1 MRYQLIP
8 VLVFLSGIYAT
19 VVLWGVHLEL
29 PNGIGA
35 VKALRIDII
44 SPVDGILVRLP
55 GQQLEEFDT
64 VGDRT
69 VVCKFDDTAVRAMI
83 DTLAA
88 EVKQLNL
95 QLSATDAQMKLDF
108 ADRRAGKSD
117 RRQALLDDARRLAV
131 DFERMKLDVADRTIQ
146 LEANRIGLKRRAEKL
161 AMVKDLVKKKLETPY
176 VLLDIQRRHDFTARE
191 IVEQE
196 KALVEAKALEAQAK
210 ARMDAY
216 AKMVSEEDALRE
228 AQAAS
233 GSKDAGEPFAASIRK
248 EMAVFLGPIEAAVA
262 VQQARIKEAVIQRET
277 LEIPV
282 PPEFAATG
290 RIVEIYR
297 RPGQAVRAGEPIM
310 RIANPDSMYIVSY
323 VRQPNRVIIEPN
335 TIVGVQV
342 RSIRAKIR
350 NAKTTIDRIGPQI
363 EAVPARQLRDPVKP
377 EWGLPVRIKVPQELK
392 LTPGELVNITYT
404 LRTQ

>member
-1 MRYQLIP
+1 MQL
-8 VLVFLSGIYAT
+8 T
-19 VVLWGVHLEL
+19 E
-29 PNGIGA
+29 
-35 VKALRIDII
+35 
-44 SPVDGILVRLP
+44 
-55 GQQLEEFDT
+55 
-64 VGDRT
+64 
-69 VVCKFDDTAVRAMI
+69 
-83 DTLAA
+83 
-88 EVKQLNL
+88 
-95 QLSATDAQMKLDF
+95 TDPQMKLHI
-108 ADRRAGKSD
+108 ADSRAGKSD

-131 DFERMKLDVADRTIQ
+131 DLERVKLDVANRTIQ

-161 AMVKDLVKKKLETPY
+161 AMVKDLVEKKLETPY
-176 VLLDIQRRHDFTARE
+176 VLLDTQRRHDFTERE

-216 AKMVSEEDALRE
+216 AEMVREEDALRE
-228 AQAAS
+228 ARAGKG
-233 GSKDAGEPFAASIRK
+233 GSKGAGEPLAASIQK
-248 EMAVFLGPIEAAVA
+248 KIAVFLEPIKAAAA
-262 VQQARIKEAVIQRET
+262 VQQARINEAVIQRKA

-310 RIANPDSMYIVSY
+310 RIANPESMYIVSY

-342 RSIRAKIR
+342 RSVRAKVR

-392 LTPGELVNITYT
+392 LTPGELVDITYT